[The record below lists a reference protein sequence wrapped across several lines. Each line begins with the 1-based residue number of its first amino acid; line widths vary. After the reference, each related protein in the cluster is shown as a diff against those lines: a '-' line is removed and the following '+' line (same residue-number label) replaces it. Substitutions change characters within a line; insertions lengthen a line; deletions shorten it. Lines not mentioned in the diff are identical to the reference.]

1 MAWWPARMSD
11 QEFARMP
18 QASES
23 FVTNNIKWGDD
34 SFGTSGGVVT
44 WSVAA
49 ANYPEQPFSF
59 SGFLTGDFVTATRE
73 AFDAWEAVADID
85 FVEVSDSSG
94 VDIRLG
100 FDAIDGSSGVLA
112 QAFFSFVGVTLV
124 ESTIGFDNAENYVV
138 GDGNV
143 GAGNVNYKTV
153 AIHEIGHAIGIS
165 HSEVSPAIMQ
175 AFIDD
180 NVNVL
185 QSDDIAAAQ
194 FLYGAAIG
202 ATTGGTTTP
211 TVVTTPT
218 STVGTDAADNL
229 TGATGDDNISGGN
242 GADLI
247 SGNSGN
253 DVIYG
258 NKETDTIF
266 GNDGADT
273 IFGGQNNGPE
283 TSNNGSVAQRQGAD
297 VLNGGSGADLIY
309 GNHGGDSITGG
320 TGDDTVFG
328 GQDND
333 TIVGGAGNDLLNGN
347 KNNDIISG
355 DGGNDT
361 IVGGSGDDT
370 LTGGGF
376 GSDRFRFSSDS
387 GVDVITD
394 EFTSILFDRYEIQ
407 TNINGTGVSTGADI
421 LARITDDAAGQAV
434 LDLGNGNSV
443 TFQGVS
449 ENFFLASDF
458 EFF

>member
-1 MAWWPARMSD
+1 MA
-11 QEFARMP
+11 

-23 FVTNNIKWGDD
+23 FITNNIKWGDD

-44 WSVAA
+44 WSLATT
-49 ANYPEQPFSF
+49 NFPEQPFAF
-59 SGFLTGDFVTATRE
+59 SGVISGDFVTATRQ

-85 FVEVSDSSG
+85 FVELSDSASS
-94 VDIRLG
+94 DIRLG
-100 FDAIDGSSGVLA
+100 FDSIDGSSGTLA
-112 QAFFSFVGVTLV
+112 EAFFSFIGVTLV
-124 ESTIGFDNAENYVV
+124 DSTIRFDSAEDFVV
-138 GDGNV
+138 SDGN
-143 GAGNVNYKTV
+143 AGGDTVNFKTV

-165 HSEVSPAIMQ
+165 HTSVSPAIMQ
-175 AFIDD
+175 AFIDPD
-180 NVNVL
+180 VNTL

-194 FLYGAAIG
+194 FLYGPAASF
-202 ATTGGTTTP
+202 TTGDTTTTTP
-211 TVVTTPT
+211 DDTTAT
-218 STVGTDAADNL
+218 SSVGTDGADTL
-229 TGATGDDNISGGN
+229 TGSTDNDILRGAS

-247 SGNSGN
+247 SGSGGN

-283 TSNNGSVAQRQGAD
+283 TTNNGSSAQRTGAD
-297 VLNGGSGADLIY
+297 VLIGGSGADVIY

-320 TGDDTVFG
+320 TGDDNIFA

-333 TIVGGAGNDLLNGN
+333 TVLGGSGNDSINGN
-347 KNNDIISG
+347 KNNDVLSG
-355 DGGNDT
+355 GGGDDT

-370 LTGGGF
+370 MTGSS

-387 GVDVITD
+387 GNDVITD
-394 EFTSILFDRYEIQ
+394 NFNTILFHRYDIQ
-407 TNINGTGVSTGADI
+407 TNINGTGVSTGADM
-421 LARITDDAAGQAV
+421 LSRITDDASGQAV

-449 ENFFLASDF
+449 ANFFISSDF